1 MATLPGTVPRMV
13 RPAPGQ
19 NYPRTGFP
27 LEVSTPL
34 GQGRV
39 NQLGGVFINGRPLPN
54 HIRHKI
60 VEMAH
65 HGIRP
70 CVISRQL
77 RVSHGCVS
85 KILCRYQETGSIRPG
100 AIGGSKPRVATPD
113 VEKRIEEYKRENP
126 GMFSW
131 EIRDK
136 LLKDGVCD
144 RSTVPS
150 GEASSVSSISRVL
163 RARFGKK
170 DDEDDCDKKDEDG
183 EKKTKHSIDGILGD
197 KCNRTDDGSDVDSE
211 PDLPLKRKQRRSRT
225 TFTAEQLEELEKAFE
240 RTHYPDIYTREELAQ
255 RTKLTEAR
263 VQVWFSNRRARWRKQ
278 AGANQLAAFNH
289 LLPGGFPPTGMPT
302 LPTYQLPESS
312 YPSTTLSQD
321 GSSTLHR
328 PQPLP
333 PSSMHQGGLSAD
345 SSSAYGL
352 SSNRHSF
359 SSYSDTFMSPSAS
372 SNHMNPVGNGLSPQ
386 LFLQVSGIDGLAVAV
401 KIDKNSL
408 IPSKW
413 AAVARCQDCNGILQR
428 SAVPTGACVH
438 PNPITYP
445 DSTHFP
451 ITGSG
456 KAIHTQTGCCHC
468 LPARAALHR
477 TTHADTMLTS
487 DSPQLSERDKPGETP
502 NCAAAL
508 PLASTLPLLFL
519 ANNPHLTPPPPPC
532 PPLILLPLSHTHT
545 HRLCLAKTILLESEN
560 LPFNLEE
567 ALVQVCAA
575 QFHMGGSITYVEG
588 TMEDSILIE
597 LTSSCSQ
604 RSDTIKSVDS
614 LASSQSYCPPT
625 YSATSYSVDPVTAG
639 YQYSQ
644 YSQTAVDYLAKNVS
658 LSTQR
663 RMKLGDHSAV
673 LGLLQVETGQ
683 AY

>member
-1 MATLPGTVPRMV
+1 MATLPGTVPRMM

-100 AIGGSKPRVATPD
+100 AIGGSKPRQVSTPD

-150 GEASSVSSISRVL
+150 VSSISRVL

-170 DDEDDCDKKDEDG
+170 DDDDDSDKKDEDG
-183 EKKTKHSIDGILGD
+183 ERKTKHSIDGILGD
-197 KCNRTDDGSDVDSE
+197 KDEGSDVESE

-289 LLPGGFPPTGMPT
+289 LLPGGFPPTGMPS

-312 YPSTTLSQD
+312 YPGTTLSQD

-333 PSSMHQGGLSAD
+333 PSSMHQGGLSD
-345 SSSAYGL
+345 GSSPYGL

-359 SSYSDTFMSPSAS
+359 SSYSDTFMSQSAA
-372 SNHMNPVGNGLSPQ
+372 SNHMNPVSNGLSPQ
-386 LFLQVSGIDGLAVAV
+386 VMS
-401 KIDKNSL
+401 
-408 IPSKW
+408 
-413 AAVARCQDCNGILQR
+413 IL
-428 SAVPTGACVH
+428 SNPNAVPSQSQHDFSISPLHGSLESS
-438 PNPITYP
+438 NPI
-445 DSTHFP
+445 S
-451 ITGSG
+451 
-456 KAIHTQTGCCHC
+456 A
-468 LPARAALHR
+468 
-477 TTHADTMLTS
+477 
-487 DSPQLSERDKPGETP
+487 
-502 NCAAAL
+502 
-508 PLASTLPLLFL
+508 
-519 ANNPHLTPPPPPC
+519 
-532 PPLILLPLSHTHT
+532 
-545 HRLCLAKTILLESEN
+545 
-560 LPFNLEE
+560 
-567 ALVQVCAA
+567 
-575 QFHMGGSITYVEG
+575 
-588 TMEDSILIE
+588 
-597 LTSSCSQ
+597 SCSQ
-604 RSDTIKSVDS
+604 RSDSIKGVDS
-614 LASSQSYCPPT
+614 LSSSQSYCPPT

-644 YSQTAVDYLAKNVS
+644 YGQTAVDYLTKNVS